1 MKKVLFSM
9 VLLLAASF
17 TFAQEKNVKEAKSI
31 ASGTNP
37 DFAKAEQLINEALT
51 NPETK
56 DNADTWDVAGF
67 IQRRRSEKEMENA
80 YLRKPYDTVQV
91 YNSAVS
97 MCKYYFKCDELAE
110 IPNEKGKIKNKYRKA
125 NGAAMMAERGNLI
138 NGGIYF
144 FNIASQEEGDAAKVN
159 NQKALDFF
167 GTYVEVAKSPMLEK
181 ENLLQTD
188 TVLPQIAYYAS
199 LAAAKLEDYPSI
211 LKYAP
216 YAQDDKEVGKY
227 AMEFISTALQKEGD
241 TDKWLASLKEGIQ
254 KYPDHAFF
262 FGNLID
268 YYSNNNKYDEAMQF
282 ADEMLAKDPNNTF
295 YLYVKGYLYHNM
307 KDYDKAIEFYTKTTE
322 VDPNYA
328 EAYSNLGLIYCLQ
341 AQDFSEKATTD
352 VNDPK
357 YKEDQNTLK
366 AFYEKAKPNYE
377 KARVLKPDQR
387 DLWLNGLYRVY
398 YNLDMGPEFEEIEKL
413 M

>member
-144 FNIASQEEGDAAKVN
+144 FNIASQEEGDAAKAN

-227 AMEFISTALQKEGD
+227 AMEFISTALQKGGD

-357 YKEDQNTLK
+357 YKDDQNTLK

-377 KARVLKPDQR
+377 KARALKPDQR